1 MLNQSDNGSIKKDPK
16 ILKYWLTNE
25 ISSSINHTVIKLPHT
40 NSINNINNIK
50 NIKNIKKN

>member
-25 ISSSINHTVIKLPHT
+25 ISSSINHTVIKLPYT
-40 NSINNINNIK
+40 NSIKNNN

>member
-25 ISSSINHTVIKLPHT
+25 ISSSINHTVIKLPYT
-40 NSINNINNIK
+40 NSIK
-50 NIKNIKKN
+50 NVKNVNNIKKN

>member
-1 MLNQSDNGSIKKDPK
+1 MLNHGIITSKIEPK

-25 ISSSINHTVIKLPHT
+25 ISSSINHTVIKLPYT
-40 NSINNINNIK
+40 NSIKNNN